1 MATWAL
7 IGVLKLLL
15 SPTPR
20 CMPLLIPH
28 SHHLVFPLG
37 AAHTRDLLVK
47 ELDGIVHAC
56 RQGTALIQEAK
67 IKTPYV

>member
-1 MATWAL
+1 
-7 IGVLKLLL
+7 
-15 SPTPR
+15 
-20 CMPLLIPH
+20 MPLLIPH